1 MLKKSAVTLALCSAF
16 TASAQTYYVWQHN
29 DVRGAWQQ
37 GYKGQ
42 GVTIHIHDEFTN
54 RYTREISGARNTF
67 EGWEWSAFRHA
78 RVTHGDA
85 VAAVASR
92 TAPLADIES
101 RQWVNGNITLHNS
114 RLNIVN
120 ASYGVMQS
128 GLVSAPT
135 INSYRQSNQLAQF
148 AHQGTALV
156 VKAAGNSNLPLSD
169 NGGGGDVL
177 SLALKGAPAV
187 IFAGALNDHGTRVK
201 NHRFWKWSFTTGG
214 TTKAN
219 YSNTPGVDPDFY
231 NRFLMVGVPSSM
243 NVAGT
248 SFAAPQISAYAAIVG
263 SKFTRATP
271 EGVANQLL
279 STARQDTIRGYHPH
293 IHGRGEASLNR
304 ALSPSSIR

>member
-1 MLKKSAVTLALCSAF
+1 MLKKSAVALALCSAF
-16 TASAQTYYVWQHN
+16 AVSAQTHYVWQHN
-29 DVRGAWQQ
+29 DLKGAWQQ

-42 GVTIHIHDEFTN
+42 GTTIHIHDEFTTRN
-54 RYTREISGARNTF
+54 VREISGARNAF
-67 EGWEWSAFRHA
+67 EGWVWSTFRHG

-85 VAAVASR
+85 VGTVAGR

-101 RQWVNGNITLHNS
+101 RQWDNGNIRLHAN

-120 ASYGVMQS
+120 ASYAIIQS
-128 GLVSAPT
+128 GQVSAPT
-135 INSYRQSNQLAQF
+135 INSFRQSNQLAQF

-156 VKAAGNSNLPLSD
+156 VKAAGNSNLPLSV

-177 SLALKGAPAV
+177 NLALKGAPAV
-187 IFAGALNDHGTRVK
+187 IFAGALNDHGTPVITQRIG
-201 NHRFWKWSFTTGG
+201 RWSFTTGG

-293 IHGRGEASLNR
+293 IHGRGEASLSR